1 MLPIGGAINGT
12 ERYAID
18 FAKLAQG
25 SSPVTQASGVF
36 LLEPGT
42 DGTKNED
49 YASYG
54 APLLAV
60 ADATVV
66 KVVSDVPDTAP
77 GPPPGG
83 EERLAVD
90 DAGGNVVVLRIA
102 PRLFAFYLHNAP
114 GSTTV
119 KVGDKVTK
127 GQQIAELGSSGNSL
141 APHLHFQLGRSRQML
156 TTENVPYV
164 FERFVVEGTVTD
176 SGVVAEPAPPR
187 RTAPL
192 GRRRGLPG
200 ISLAALGRTSTPM
213 RAEPSS
219 RFRAAASVPPGM
231 DLRIGEDERSAPRWC
246 PHRRDLDRTGR
257 TGPRS
262 TVPIWY
268 GYEPG
273 GDVCHHGHRLVEER
287 AWNRRALH
295 ACACRPKRRRSPA

>member
-1 MLPIGGAINGT
+1 M
-12 ERYAID
+12 
-18 FAKLAQG
+18 
-25 SSPVTQASGVF
+25 
-36 LLEPGT
+36 
-42 DGTKNED
+42 
-49 YASYG
+49 
-54 APLLAV
+54 

-102 PRLFAFYLHNAP
+102 PRLFAFDLHNAP

-176 SGVVAEPAPPR
+176 SGVVAEPAPRPH
-187 RTAPL
+187 ADELPL
-192 GRRRGLPG
+192 WDDVADFP
-200 ISLAALGRTSTPM
+200 A
-213 RAEPSS
+213 S
-219 RFRAAASVPPGM
+219 R
-231 DLRIGEDERSAPRWC
+231 
-246 PHRRDLDRTGR
+246 
-257 TGPRS
+257 
-262 TVPIWY
+262 
-268 GYEPG
+268 
-273 GDVCHHGHRLVEER
+273 
-287 AWNRRALH
+287 
-295 ACACRPKRRRSPA
+295 